1 VLGLYVSDHP
11 LSAIRDQ
18 VRRKTDTPMTE
29 LGSRRDGDVVT
40 VGGIVAN
47 MKQTTTK
54 KGEPMVF
61 LTLDDVVGSV
71 EVVVFNSV
79 YANAREQLITDR
91 VLVVKGRV
99 DHKEGETKL
108 IAIEVTPFEAV
119 PERKAVHLKLDART
133 TRAGI
138 IRELAGVLRDFPGE
152 AAVFVAMQTS
162 AGAKTLEF
170 GPQYKVRPVP
180 DFFAEVKALLG
191 ESAVV

>member
-11 LSAIRDQ
+11 LAAIRDQ
-18 VRRKTDTPMTE
+18 LRRKIDTPMTE
-29 LGSRRDGDVVT
+29 LAARRDGDVVT
-40 VGGIVAN
+40 VGGIVAGL
-47 MKQTTTK
+47 KQMTTK
-54 KGEPMVF
+54 KGDPMVF
-61 LTLDDVVGSV
+61 LTLDDVVGST

-79 YANAREQLITDR
+79 YANSREHLISDR

-108 IAIEVTPFEAV
+108 IAIEVTPFEAT
-119 PERKAVHLKLDART
+119 PARTAVHLKLDART
-133 TRAGI
+133 ARAGVL
-138 IRELAGVLRDFPGE
+138 RELAGVLRDYPGD

-162 AGAKTLEF
+162 DGARTYEF
-170 GPQYKVRPVP
+170 GPQFKVQPVP